1 MKNIVS
7 VFICFFFVIVS
18 KAARVDTILV
28 YSNAMQKNIK
38 VAVVIPD
45 NANLQTGIKFP
56 VVYLLHGYSGNH
68 GSWLKDAPQLQY
80 RADQYQVMLVCPDG
94 GYGSWYYDSPIND
107 SIKYETFIT
116 KELLPYIDSN
126 FPTSANKDH
135 RAITGLS
142 MGGHGGLFLG
152 IRHSDLF
159 GNAGSVCGGVDI
171 RPFPNSWDIKKSLGT
186 IIEHPQNWTDYS
198 VVTIAKNLKP
208 GQLHIIFDCGV
219 SDFFI
224 DVNRSLHQVLLTNKI
239 DHDYTERP
247 GGHNKAYWSNSI
259 DYQLQFFAKKFMMA
273 IK

>member
-18 KAARVDTILV
+18 NAARVDTIVV

-45 NANLQTGIKFP
+45 NAKLQTGVKFP

-208 GQLHIIFDCGV
+208 GQIHIIFDCGV

>member
-7 VFICFFFVIVS
+7 ILVCLFFVIVS
-18 KAARVDTILV
+18 NAARVDTIVV
-28 YSNAMQKNIK
+28 YSNEMHKNIK
-38 VAVVIPD
+38 VAVVVPD
-45 NANLQTGIKFP
+45 RAAGKTGIKFP
-56 VVYLLHGYSGNH
+56 VVYLLHGYSGNY
-68 GSWLKDAPQLQY
+68 GSWLKDAPQLQS

-152 IRHSDLF
+152 MRHGNLF

-186 IIEHPQNWTDYS
+186 IIEYPQNWTNYS

-224 DVNRSLHQVLLTNKI
+224 DVNRSLHQVLLSNKI

-259 DYQLQFFAKKFMMA
+259 DYQLQFFAKSFMAA

>member
-18 KAARVDTILV
+18 NAARVDTIVV

-45 NANLQTGIKFP
+45 NAKLQTGVKFP

-68 GSWLKDAPQLQY
+68 GSWLKDAPQLQS

-152 IRHSDLF
+152 MRYSNLF

-224 DVNRSLHQVLLTNKI
+224 DVNRSLHQVLLSNKI

-259 DYQLQFFAKKFMMA
+259 DYQLQFFAKRFMAA

>member
-7 VFICFFFVIVS
+7 IFVCLFFVVVS
-18 KAARVDTILV
+18 NAARVDTVVV
-28 YSNAMQKNIK
+28 YSNAMHKNIK
-38 VAVVIPD
+38 VAIVIPD
-45 NANLQTGIKFP
+45 NAIGQTGVKFP
-56 VVYLLHGYSGNH
+56 VVYLLHGYSGNY
-68 GSWLKDAPQLQY
+68 GSWLKDAPQLQL

-142 MGGHGGLFLG
+142 MGGHGGLFIG
-152 IRHSDLF
+152 MRHSNLF
-159 GNAGSVCGGVDI
+159 GNAGSICGGVDI
-171 RPFPNSWDIKKSLGT
+171 RPFPNNWDIKKSLGT
-186 IIEHPQNWTDYS
+186 ITDQPQNWDNYS
-198 VVTIAKNLKP
+198 VINIAKNLKP
-208 GQLHIIFDCGV
+208 NQLHIIFDCGV

-224 DVNRSLHQVLLTNKI
+224 DVNRSLHQLLLASNI

-247 GGHNKAYWSNSI
+247 GGHNKAYWGNSI
-259 DYQLQFFAKKFMMA
+259 DYQLQYFAKSFMAA

>member
-45 NANLQTGIKFP
+45 NAKLQTGIKFP

-116 KELLPYIDSN
+116 KELIPYIDSN

-208 GQLHIIFDCGV
+208 GQIHIIFDCGV

>member
-7 VFICFFFVIVS
+7 VFVCLFFVVVS
-18 KAARVDTILV
+18 NAARVDTVVV
-28 YSNAMQKNIK
+28 YSNAMHKNIK
-38 VAVVIPD
+38 VAVVVPD
-45 NANLQTGIKFP
+45 NAAGKPGIKFP
-56 VVYLLHGYSGNH
+56 VVYLLHGFSGNY
-68 GSWLKDAPQLQY
+68 GSWLKDAPQLQS

-126 FPTSANKDH
+126 FPTSTSKDH

-152 IRHSDLF
+152 IRYSNLF

-186 IIEHPQNWTDYS
+186 IIENPQNWTDYS

-208 GQLHIIFDCGV
+208 GQLNIIFDCGV

-224 DVNRSLHQVLLTNKI
+224 DVNRSLHQVLLSNKI

-259 DYQLQFFAKKFMMA
+259 DYQLQYFAKSFMAA

>member
-7 VFICFFFVIVS
+7 VFICFFFVFVS
-18 KAARVDTILV
+18 NAARVDTIVV

-45 NANLQTGIKFP
+45 NAKLQTGIKFP

-116 KELLPYIDSN
+116 KELLPFIDSN

-208 GQLHIIFDCGV
+208 GQIHIIFDCGV

>member
-1 MKNIVS
+1 MKNILS
-7 VFICFFFVIVS
+7 IFVCLSIAFVTN
-18 KAARVDTILV
+18 AARVDTIVV
-28 YSNAMQKNIK
+28 YSNAMHKNIK

-45 NANLQTGIKFP
+45 NAAKQTGVKFP

-68 GSWLKDAPQLQY
+68 GSWLKDAPQLQS

-135 RAITGLS
+135 CAITGLS

-152 IRHSDLF
+152 MRHANLF

-224 DVNRSLHQVLLTNKI
+224 DVNRSLHQVLLSNKI

-247 GGHNKAYWSNSI
+247 GGHNKTYWSNSI
-259 DYQLQFFAKKFMMA
+259 DYQLQFFAKSFMAA

>member
-7 VFICFFFVIVS
+7 FFICLFFVIVS
-18 KAARVDTILV
+18 NAARVDTIVV
-28 YSNAMQKNIK
+28 YSNAMHKNIK

-45 NANLQTGIKFP
+45 NAAGKIGIQFP
-56 VVYLLHGYSGNH
+56 VVYLLHGYSGNY
-68 GSWLKDAPQLQY
+68 GSWLKDAPQLQS

-94 GYGSWYYDSPIND
+94 GYGSWYFDSPIND

-116 KELLPYIDSN
+116 KELLPYIDTN

-152 IRHSDLF
+152 MRHTNLF

-186 IIEHPQNWTDYS
+186 IIEYSQNWTDYS

-224 DVNRSLHQVLLTNKI
+224 DVNRSLHQVLLSNKI
-239 DHDYTERP
+239 DHDYSERP

-259 DYQLQFFAKKFMMA
+259 DYQLQFFAKSFVAA

>member
-7 VFICFFFVIVS
+7 IFVCLCIVVVS
-18 KAARVDTILV
+18 NAARVDTIVV

-38 VAVVIPD
+38 IAVVIPD
-45 NANLQTGIKFP
+45 NAKQQQGVKFP

-68 GSWLKDAPQLQY
+68 GSWLKDAPQLQF

-94 GYGSWYYDSPIND
+94 GYGSWYYDSSIND
-107 SIKYETFIT
+107 SIRYETFIT
-116 KELLPYIDSN
+116 KELLPYIDKN

-186 IIEHPQNWTDYS
+186 IIEQPQNWTDYS

-224 DVNRSLHQVLLTNKI
+224 DVNRSLHQLLLTNKI

-259 DYQLQFFAKKFMMA
+259 DYQLQYFAKSFMMA

>member
-7 VFICFFFVIVS
+7 LFICFFFVIVS
-18 KAARVDTILV
+18 NAARVETIVV
-28 YSNAMQKNIK
+28 YSNAMHKNIK
-38 VAVVIPD
+38 VAVVVPD
-45 NANLQTGIKFP
+45 NAAGKPGIKFP
-56 VVYLLHGYSGNH
+56 VVYLLHGFSGNY
-68 GSWLKDAPQLQY
+68 GSWLKDAPQLQS

-94 GYGSWYYDSPIND
+94 GYGSWYFDSPIND

-126 FPTSANKDH
+126 FPTSTSKDH

-152 IRHSDLF
+152 IRHSNLF

-186 IIEHPQNWTDYS
+186 IIENPQNWTDYS

-208 GQLHIIFDCGV
+208 GQLNIIFDCGV

-224 DVNRSLHQVLLTNKI
+224 DVNRSLHQVLLSNKI

-259 DYQLQFFAKKFMMA
+259 DYQLQYFAKSFMAA

>member
-1 MKNIVS
+1 MKNILS
-7 VFICFFFVIVS
+7 IFVCLSIAFVTN
-18 KAARVDTILV
+18 AARVDTIVV
-28 YSNAMQKNIK
+28 YSNAMHKNVK

-45 NANLQTGIKFP
+45 NAAKQTGVKFP

-68 GSWLKDAPQLQY
+68 GSWLKDAPQLQS

-107 SIKYETFIT
+107 SIKYETFIIS
-116 KELLPYIDSN
+116 ELLPYVDAH

-152 IRHSDLF
+152 MRHANLF

-186 IIEHPQNWTDYS
+186 ITDQPQNWIDYS
-198 VVTIAKNLKP
+198 VVTIAKNCKP
-208 GQLHIIFDCGV
+208 GLLNIIFDCGV

-224 DVNRSLHQVLLTNKI
+224 DVNRSLHQVLLSNKI

-247 GGHNKAYWSNSI
+247 GEHNKAYWSNSI
-259 DYQLQFFAKKFMMA
+259 DYQLQFFAKKFTAA

>member
-7 VFICFFFVIVS
+7 VFICFLFVIVS
-18 KAARVDTILV
+18 NAARVDTIVV

-45 NANLQTGIKFP
+45 NAKLQTGVKFP

-116 KELLPYIDSN
+116 KELLPFIDSN

>member
-18 KAARVDTILV
+18 NAARVDTIVV

-45 NANLQTGIKFP
+45 NAKLQTGVKFP

-94 GYGSWYYDSPIND
+94 GYGSWYFDSPIND

-116 KELLPYIDSN
+116 KELLPFIDSN

-208 GQLHIIFDCGV
+208 GQIHIIFDCGV

-259 DYQLQFFAKKFMMA
+259 DYQLQFFAKKFMEA

>member
-7 VFICFFFVIVS
+7 IVACLFFVLVS
-18 KAARVDTILV
+18 NAARVDTVVV
-28 YSNAMQKNIK
+28 YSNAMHKNIK

-45 NANLQTGIKFP
+45 NAKGQTGVKFP
-56 VVYLLHGYSGNH
+56 VVYLLHGYSGNY
-68 GSWLKDAPQLQY
+68 GSWLKDAPQLQL

-94 GYGSWYYDSPIND
+94 GYGSWYFDSPIND
-107 SIKYETFIT
+107 SIQYETFIT

-152 IRHSDLF
+152 MRHSNLF

-186 IIEHPQNWTDYS
+186 IIENPQNWIDYS

-208 GQLHIIFDCGV
+208 NQLNIIFDCGV
-219 SDFFI
+219 ADFFI
-224 DVNRSLHQVLLTNKI
+224 DVNRSLHQLLLTNKI

-259 DYQLQFFAKKFMMA
+259 DYQLQFFSKKFVAA

>member
-7 VFICFFFVIVS
+7 VFICFFFVVVS
-18 KAARVDTILV
+18 NAARVDTIVV
-28 YSNAMQKNIK
+28 YSNAMHKNIK
-38 VAVVIPD
+38 VAIVIPD
-45 NANLQTGIKFP
+45 NAKGQVGVKFP
-56 VVYLLHGYSGNH
+56 VVYLLHGYSGNY
-68 GSWLKDAPQLQY
+68 GSWLKDAPQLQL

-94 GYGSWYYDSPIND
+94 GYGSWYFDSPIND

-152 IRHSDLF
+152 MRHSNLF

-186 IIEHPQNWTDYS
+186 IIENPQNWIDYS

-208 GQLHIIFDCGV
+208 NQLNIIFDCGV
-219 SDFFI
+219 ADFFI
-224 DVNRSLHQVLLTNKI
+224 DVNRSLHQLLLTNKI

-259 DYQLQFFAKKFMMA
+259 DYQLQFFSKKFVAA

>member
-7 VFICFFFVIVS
+7 ILVCLFFVIVS
-18 KAARVDTILV
+18 NAARVDTIVV
-28 YSNAMQKNIK
+28 YSNEMHKNIK
-38 VAVVIPD
+38 VAVVVPD
-45 NANLQTGIKFP
+45 RAAGKTGIKFP
-56 VVYLLHGYSGNH
+56 VVYLLHGYSGNY
-68 GSWLKDAPQLQY
+68 GSWLKDAPQLQS

-152 IRHSDLF
+152 MRYSNLF

>member
-45 NANLQTGIKFP
+45 NAKLQTGIKFP

-116 KELLPYIDSN
+116 KELLPFIDSN

-208 GQLHIIFDCGV
+208 GQIHIIFDCGV

-224 DVNRSLHQVLLTNKI
+224 DVNRSLHQVLLSNKI

-259 DYQLQFFAKKFMMA
+259 DYQLQFFSKKFIAA

>member
-7 VFICFFFVIVS
+7 IVACLFFVLVS
-18 KAARVDTILV
+18 NAARVDTVVV
-28 YSNAMQKNIK
+28 YSNAMHKNIK

-45 NANLQTGIKFP
+45 NAKGQTGVKFP
-56 VVYLLHGYSGNH
+56 VVYLLHGYSGNY
-68 GSWLKDAPQLQY
+68 GSWLKDAPQLQL

-126 FPTSANKDH
+126 FPTSTSKDH

-152 IRHSDLF
+152 IRHSNLF

-171 RPFPNSWDIKKSLGT
+171 RPFPNNWDIKKSLGT
-186 IIEHPQNWTDYS
+186 ITDEPQNWDNYS
-198 VVTIAKNLKP
+198 VINIAKNLKP

-224 DVNRSLHQVLLTNKI
+224 DVNRSLHQLLLASKI

-259 DYQLQFFAKKFMMA
+259 DYQLQYFAKSFLAA

>member
-7 VFICFFFVIVS
+7 IVACLFFMLVS
-18 KAARVDTILV
+18 NAARVDTVVV
-28 YSNAMQKNIK
+28 YSNAMHKNIK

-45 NANLQTGIKFP
+45 NAAGKPGIKFP
-56 VVYLLHGYSGNH
+56 VVYLLHGFSGNY
-68 GSWLKDAPQLQY
+68 GSWLKDAPQLQS

-126 FPTSANKDH
+126 FPTSTSKDH

-152 IRHSDLF
+152 IRHSNLF

-186 IIEHPQNWTDYS
+186 IIENPQNWTDYS

-224 DVNRSLHQVLLTNKI
+224 DVNRSLHQVLLSNKI

-259 DYQLQFFAKKFMMA
+259 DYQLQYFAKSFMAA

>member
-7 VFICFFFVIVS
+7 VFVCLFFVVVS
-18 KAARVDTILV
+18 NAARVDTVVV
-28 YSNAMQKNIK
+28 YSNAMHKNIK
-38 VAVVIPD
+38 VAVVVPD
-45 NANLQTGIKFP
+45 NAAGKPGIKFP
-56 VVYLLHGYSGNH
+56 VVYLLHGFSCNY
-68 GSWLKDAPQLQY
+68 GSWLKDAPQLQS

-126 FPTSANKDH
+126 FPTSTSKDH

-152 IRHSDLF
+152 IRYSNLF

-186 IIEHPQNWTDYS
+186 IIENPQNWTDYS

-208 GQLHIIFDCGV
+208 GQLNIIFDCGV

-224 DVNRSLHQVLLTNKI
+224 DVNRSLHQVLLSNKI

-259 DYQLQFFAKKFMMA
+259 DYQLQYFAKSFMAA

>member
-1 MKNIVS
+1 MKNILS
-7 VFICFFFVIVS
+7 VFICFLFVIVS
-18 KAARVDTILV
+18 NAARVDTIVV

-45 NANLQTGIKFP
+45 NAKLQTGVKFL

-186 IIEHPQNWTDYS
+186 IIEQPQNWTDYS

-259 DYQLQFFAKKFMMA
+259 DYQLQFFAKKFMEA

>member
-7 VFICFFFVIVS
+7 ILVCLFFVIVS
-18 KAARVDTILV
+18 NAARVDTIVV
-28 YSNAMQKNIK
+28 YSNAMHKNIK
-38 VAVVIPD
+38 VAVVVPD
-45 NANLQTGIKFP
+45 RAAGKTGIKFP
-56 VVYLLHGYSGNH
+56 VVYLLHGYSGNY
-68 GSWLKDAPQLQY
+68 GSWLKDAPQLQS

-116 KELLPYIDSN
+116 KELLPYIDAN

-152 IRHSDLF
+152 MRHSNLF

-186 IIEHPQNWTDYS
+186 IIEYPQNWTNYS

-224 DVNRSLHQVLLTNKI
+224 DVNRSLHQVLLSNKI

-259 DYQLQFFAKKFMMA
+259 DYQLQFFSKQFIAA

>member
-1 MKNIVS
+1 MKNTISIFAILLFAV
-7 VFICFFFVIVS
+7 VAN
-18 KAARVDTILV
+18 AARVDTLLV
-28 YSNAMQKNIK
+28 YSNAMHKNIK

-45 NANLQTGIKFP
+45 NAAKQTGIKFP

-68 GSWLKDAPQLQY
+68 GSWLKDAPQLQS

-116 KELLPYIDSN
+116 SELLPYIDTH
-126 FPTSANKDH
+126 FPASANKDH

-152 IRHSDLF
+152 MRHANLF

-186 IIEHPQNWTDYS
+186 IIEYPQNWIDYS
-198 VVTIAKNLKP
+198 VVTIAKNCKP
-208 GQLHIIFDCGV
+208 GQLNIIFDCGV

-224 DVNRSLHQVLLTNKI
+224 DVNRSLHQVLLSNKI

-259 DYQLQFFAKKFMMA
+259 DYQLQFFAKKFTAA

>member
-7 VFICFFFVIVS
+7 IFVFISIAFVTN
-18 KAARVDTILV
+18 AARVDTIVV

-45 NANLQTGIKFP
+45 NAAKQTGVKFP

-68 GSWLKDAPQLQY
+68 GSWLKDSPQLQS

-116 KELLPYIDSN
+116 KELLPYIDSH

-186 IIEHPQNWTDYS
+186 IIEQPQNWTDYS
-198 VVTIAKNLKP
+198 VVTIAKTLKP

-224 DVNRSLHQVLLTNKI
+224 DVNRSLHQVLLSNKI

-259 DYQLQFFAKKFMMA
+259 DYQLQFFAKKFMEA

>member
-1 MKNIVS
+1 MKNILS

-18 KAARVDTILV
+18 NAARVDTIVV

-45 NANLQTGIKFP
+45 NAKLQTGVKFP

-68 GSWLKDAPQLQY
+68 GSWLKDAPQLQS

-116 KELLPYIDSN
+116 KELLPFIDSN

-259 DYQLQFFAKKFMMA
+259 DYQLQFFAKKFMEA

>member
-18 KAARVDTILV
+18 NAARVDTIVV

-45 NANLQTGIKFP
+45 NAKQQQGVKFP

-68 GSWLKDAPQLQY
+68 GSWLKDAPQLQF

-116 KELLPYIDSN
+116 KELLPYIDKN

-186 IIEHPQNWTDYS
+186 IIEQPQNWTDYS

-224 DVNRSLHQVLLTNKI
+224 DVNRSLHQLLLSNKI

-259 DYQLQFFAKKFMMA
+259 DYQLQYFAKSFMMA

>member
-7 VFICFFFVIVS
+7 IFVCLCIVVVS
-18 KAARVDTILV
+18 NAARVDTIVV

-45 NANLQTGIKFP
+45 NAKQQQGVKFP

-94 GYGSWYYDSPIND
+94 GYGSWYYDSPI
-107 SIKYETFIT
+107 
-116 KELLPYIDSN
+116 
-126 FPTSANKDH
+126 NKDH

-186 IIEHPQNWTDYS
+186 IIEQPQNWTDYS

-224 DVNRSLHQVLLTNKI
+224 DVNRSLHQLLLTNKI

-259 DYQLQFFAKKFMMA
+259 DYQLQYFAKSFMMA

>member
-7 VFICFFFVIVS
+7 IFVCLFFAIAS
-18 KAARVDTILV
+18 NAARVDTIVV
-28 YSNAMQKNIK
+28 YSNAMHKNIK
-38 VAVVIPD
+38 VAMVIPD
-45 NANLQTGIKFP
+45 NAAKQTGAKFP

-68 GSWLKDAPQLQY
+68 GSWLKDAPQLQS

-116 KELLPYIDSN
+116 NELLPYIDSH

-152 IRHSDLF
+152 MRHATLF

-186 IIEHPQNWTDYS
+186 ITDQPQNWEDYS
-198 VVTIAKNLKP
+198 VINIAKNCKP
-208 GQLHIIFDCGV
+208 GLLHIIIDCGV

-259 DYQLQFFAKKFMMA
+259 DYQLQFFSKQFIAA

>member
-1 MKNIVS
+1 MKNIVT
-7 VFICFFFVIVS
+7 VFVCLCIVLVS
-18 KAARVDTILV
+18 NAARVDTIEV
-28 YSNAMQKNIK
+28 YSNAMHKNIK
-38 VAVVIPD
+38 VAIVVPSNQAGQI
-45 NANLQTGIKFP
+45 GVKFP
-56 VVYLLHGYSGNH
+56 VVYLLHGYSGNY
-68 GSWLKDAPQLQY
+68 GSWLKDAPQLQT
-80 RADQYQVMLVCPDG
+80 RADQYQIMLVCPDG

-116 KELLPYIDSN
+116 QELLPYIDAH

-152 IRHSDLF
+152 MRHANLF

-171 RPFPNSWDIKKSLGT
+171 RPFPNNWDIKKSLGAIT
-186 IIEHPQNWTDYS
+186 EQPQNWEDYS
-198 VVTIAKNLKP
+198 VINIAKNLKP
-208 GQLHIIFDCGV
+208 YQLHIIFDCGV

-224 DVNRSLHQVLLTNKI
+224 DVNRSLHQLLLANKI

-247 GGHNKAYWSNSI
+247 GGHNKAYWGNSI
-259 DYQLQFFAKKFMMA
+259 DYQLQFFAKSFMAA

>member
-7 VFICFFFVIVS
+7 VFIGFFFVIVS
-18 KAARVDTILV
+18 NAARVDTIVV

-45 NANLQTGIKFP
+45 NAKLQTGVKFP

-116 KELLPYIDSN
+116 KELLPLIDSN

-259 DYQLQFFAKKFMMA
+259 DYQLQYFAKSFMLA

>member
-7 VFICFFFVIVS
+7 IFVFISIAFVTN
-18 KAARVDTILV
+18 AARVDTIVV

-45 NANLQTGIKFP
+45 NAKLQPGVKFP
-56 VVYLLHGYSGNH
+56 VVYLLHGYSGNY

-107 SIKYETFIT
+107 SIKYETFISN
-116 KELLPYIDSN
+116 ELLPYIDSH

-152 IRHSDLF
+152 MRHPNLF

-186 IIEHPQNWTDYS
+186 IIEQPQNWTDYS
-198 VVTIAKNLKP
+198 VVTIAKTLKP

-259 DYQLQFFAKKFMMA
+259 DYQLQFFAKKFMEA

>member
-7 VFICFFFVIVS
+7 IVACLFFVFVS
-18 KAARVDTILV
+18 NAARVDTVVV
-28 YSNAMQKNIK
+28 YSNAMHKNIK

-45 NANLQTGIKFP
+45 NAKGQTGIQFP
-56 VVYLLHGYSGNH
+56 VVYLLHGYSGNY
-68 GSWLKDAPQLQY
+68 GSWLKDAPQLQS

-116 KELLPYIDSN
+116 TELLPYIDSH
-126 FPTSANKDH
+126 FPTRANKDH

-171 RPFPNSWDIKKSLGT
+171 RPFPNNWDIKKSLGT
-186 IIEHPQNWTDYS
+186 ITDQPQNWDNYS
-198 VVTIAKNLKP
+198 VINIAKTLKP
-208 GQLHIIFDCGV
+208 NQLHIIFDCGV
-219 SDFFI
+219 ADFFI
-224 DVNRSLHQVLLTNKI
+224 DVNRSLHQLLLTNKI

-247 GGHNKAYWSNSI
+247 GGHNKAYWGNSI
-259 DYQLQFFAKKFMMA
+259 DYQLQYFAKSFMAA

>member
-1 MKNIVS
+1 MKNILS
-7 VFICFFFVIVS
+7 VFICFLFVIVS
-18 KAARVDTILV
+18 NAARVDTIVV

-45 NANLQTGIKFP
+45 NAKLQTGVKFP

-94 GYGSWYYDSPIND
+94 GYGSWYYDSPMND

-259 DYQLQFFAKKFMMA
+259 DYQLQFFAKKFMEA

>member
-1 MKNIVS
+1 MKNTISIFAILLFAV
-7 VFICFFFVIVS
+7 VAN
-18 KAARVDTILV
+18 AARVDTLLV
-28 YSNAMQKNIK
+28 YSNAMHKNIK

-45 NANLQTGIKFP
+45 NAVKQTGVKFP

-68 GSWLKDAPQLQY
+68 GSWLKDAPQLQS

-116 KELLPYIDSN
+116 SELLPYIDAH
-126 FPTSANKDH
+126 FPASANKDH

-152 IRHSDLF
+152 MRHANLF

-171 RPFPNSWDIKKSLGT
+171 RPFQNSWDIKKSLGT
-186 IIEHPQNWTDYS
+186 IIEYPQNWIDYS
-198 VVTIAKNLKP
+198 VVTIAKNCKP
-208 GQLHIIFDCGV
+208 GQLNIIFDCGV

-224 DVNRSLHQVLLTNKI
+224 DVNRSLHQVLLSNKI

-259 DYQLQFFAKKFMMA
+259 DYQLQFFAKKFTAA

>member
-1 MKNIVS
+1 MKSILS
-7 VFICFFFVIVS
+7 MFICFFCVVVS
-18 KAARVDTILV
+18 NAARVDTVVV
-28 YSNAMQKNIK
+28 YSTAMHKNIK
-38 VAVVIPD
+38 VAVVIPVHP
-45 NANLQTGIKFP
+45 AGQTGIKFP
-56 VVYLLHGYSGNH
+56 VVYLLHGYSGNY
-68 GSWLKDAPQLQY
+68 GSWLKDAPQLQS

-116 KELLPYIDSN
+116 KELLPYIDSH
-126 FPTSANKDH
+126 FPTSTNKDH

-152 IRHSDLF
+152 MRHTSLF

-186 IIEHPQNWTDYS
+186 IIEYPQNWTDYS

-208 GQLHIIFDCGV
+208 NQLNIIFDCGV

-224 DVNRSLHQVLLTNKI
+224 DVNRSLHQVLLSNKI

-259 DYQLQFFAKKFMMA
+259 DYQLQFFSKQFIAA